1 MSKVAELYMEI
12 EEMLEKGTHPATISA
27 VLDVPV
33 FFVYDVLEAIE
44 VKNTECDFDPFN
56 TVNS

>member
-1 MSKVAELYMEI
+1 MSKMADLYMEI

-33 FFVYDVLEAIE
+33 IFIYDVVESIE
-44 VKNTECDFDPFN
+44 GQTEEFSPFR
-56 TVNS
+56 TINS

>member
-1 MSKVAELYMEI
+1 MSRVAELYTEI

-33 FFVYDVLEAIE
+33 FFVYDVVESIHSE
-44 VKNTECDFDPFN
+44 TEDLSPFR
-56 TVNS
+56 TINS

>member
-1 MSKVAELYMEI
+1 MSKMADLYMEI

-33 FFVYDVLEAIE
+33 VFVYDMIE
-44 VKNTECDFDPFN
+44 SIEGQAEELSPFR
-56 TVNS
+56 TINS

>member
-1 MSKVAELYMEI
+1 MSKMAELYLDI
-12 EEMLEKGTHPATISA
+12 ETMLEKGTHPATISA

-33 FFVYDVLEAIE
+33 VFVYDVIETLEGQ
-44 VKNTECDFDPFN
+44 TEELSPFE

>member
-1 MSKVAELYMEI
+1 MSDLEI
-12 EEMLEKGTHPATISA
+12 DIMEMLSEGTHPATISA

-33 FFVYDVLEAIE
+33 TWVYDVSDSVKDKE
-44 VKNTECDFDPFN
+44 VFSPFK

>member
-1 MSKVAELYMEI
+1 MSKMADLYLDI

-33 FFVYDVLEAIE
+33 VFVYDVVES
-44 VKNTECDFDPFN
+44 TESQSEELSPFE
-56 TVNS
+56 TINS

>member
-1 MSKVAELYMEI
+1 MSKMANLYMEI

-33 FFVYDVLEAIE
+33 IFIYDVVESIE
-44 VKNTECDFDPFN
+44 GQTEEFSPFR
-56 TVNS
+56 TINS

>member
-1 MSKVAELYMEI
+1 MSKMADLYTEI

-33 FFVYDVLEAIE
+33 IFIYDVVESIE
-44 VKNTECDFDPFN
+44 GQAEEFSPFK
-56 TVNS
+56 TINS

>member
-1 MSKVAELYMEI
+1 MSKMADLYMDI

-33 FFVYDVLEAIE
+33 FFVYDVVESIHSE
-44 VKNTECDFDPFN
+44 TEELSPFR
-56 TVNS
+56 TINS

>member
-1 MSKVAELYMEI
+1 MSKMAELYTEI

-33 FFVYDVLEAIE
+33 FFVYDVVESIQSE
-44 VKNTECDFDPFN
+44 TEELSPFE

>member
-1 MSKVAELYMEI
+1 MSKMANLYMEI

-33 FFVYDVLEAIE
+33 VFVYDVIE
-44 VKNTECDFDPFN
+44 TIEGQTEELSPFE